1 MSYNSS
7 ILEEKERLFSLGY
20 FSKKH
25 YILFILYPLCYH
37 LHVKILDKNEGKLSE
52 YEEVLSLYYFSN
64 YFGNILITGLI
75 LIIFRITNSL
85 IDEKKKRKISRFN
98 KYNK

>member
-1 MSYNSS
+1 MSRDSYF
-7 ILEEKERLFSLGY
+7 LEEKERLFSCGN

-25 YILFILYPLCYH
+25 CILFILYPFCYYIYEYF
-37 LHVKILDKNEGKLSE
+37 LTIYEGGMTIK
-52 YEEVLSLYYFSN
+52 YFSN

-85 IDEKKKRKISRFN
+85 IDEKKKKN
-98 KYNK
+98 